1 MENGQ
6 TLPSNYESTSQDNT
20 IQTSGR
26 IQHPCSFPRDTRV
39 KMPFKVEQ
47 LDNNMSQVEWT
58 VTMIKPPAKKVDNE
72 TSIEETLQLFL
83 YNSFV
88 LCKVTCYL
96 SIKHSKL
103 GECTASLRMRWHGNP
118 TSNGLE
124 GSSGGYR
131 HLPCNISVSVDGSQR
146 NPLKPVWVLEK
157 NSWKSDALV
166 ISSNEN
172 GELNSSRKFPVNL
185 IFQVKYEPS
194 FCRGEK
200 KALKLLT
207 DLYVH
212 QVDCD
217 VQFEFEGDRRIGGH
231 SKILSARSQIFAALF
246 QKNKETNGGPIV
258 IEDIAPEIF
267 LSLLNYIYCGRI
279 STPLTDL
286 TAEEL
291 YVAASKFEIEDLKE
305 DCIDYLSSCLTHN
318 NVNNLITWSRQH
330 SAEKL
335 RDAAHAFRGKELVA
349 LKKVD
354 CNAVPQKVIKKAP
367 IAKKSSVAPKS
378 HPPYLVM
385 VVEAIK
391 ILKQKSKGS
400 SRQAILNYIFS
411 SFKLGVDL
419 KMANV
424 HLKQALK
431 KGVAQGVLFNT
442 KVSIVVFCYVMN
454 EKFSLLVC

>member
-1 MENGQ
+1 
-6 TLPSNYESTSQDNT
+6 
-20 IQTSGR
+20 
-26 IQHPCSFPRDTRV
+26 
-39 KMPFKVEQ
+39 MPFKVEQ
-47 LDNNMSQVEWT
+47 LDNNTSQVEWT
-58 VTMIKPPAKKVDNE
+58 VTIKPPAKKEDDE

-83 YNSFV
+83 HNSFE
-88 LCKVTCYL
+88 LCKVTFYL
-96 SIKHSKL
+96 SIEQSKL
-103 GECTASLRMRWHGNP
+103 GECTASLQMEWHGNP

-146 NPLKPVWVLEK
+146 NPLKPVWVSEK
-157 NSWKSDALV
+157 SSWKSDALV

-172 GELNSSRKFPVNL
+172 GELNSSRKLPVNL

-207 DLYVH
+207 DLFVH

-246 QKNKETNGGPIV
+246 QKNTDNADPIV

-279 STPLTDL
+279 SMPLTDE
-286 TAEEL
+286 TAQKL

-305 DCIDYLSSCLTHN
+305 DCIDYLLSCLTHD
-318 NVNNLITWSRQH
+318 NVNNLISWSRQH
-330 SAEKL
+330 SVEKL
-335 RDAAHAFRGKELVA
+335 ENAAHAFNEKELVA
-349 LKKVD
+349 SKKVD
-354 CNAVPQKVIKKAP
+354 TAAATQKVIKNAP
-367 IAKKSSVAPKS
+367 IKKSSVAPKS

-391 ILKQKSKGS
+391 ILKQNSKGS
-400 SRQAILNYIFS
+400 SRQAILNYIVS
-411 SFKLGVDL
+411 SFKLGDDS
-419 KMANV
+419 KMANA

-431 KGVAQGVLFNT
+431 KGVAQRVLFNT
-442 KVSIVVFCYVMN
+442 KVSISVSLFFCCVI
-454 EKFSLLVC
+454 